1 MPRVFPHDLEAERSL
16 LGSMLISKEACQ
28 DILNKCED
36 RDFYEESHKYIYK
49 IIEEISKGKENIILD
64 QFLLP
69 FNLFRVDNY
78 FDDKLRVIVVARDPR
93 DVFIINKYIWQQ
105 KQICVPFPLEVNE
118 FCNFYK
124 KMRESEKECTSNKV
138 LRINFEDL
146 IYNYDTKIKEI
157 TKFLGFKESD
167 HINKKNR
174 FIPEMSIKNTQ
185 LFRKEEY
192 REECKVIEK
201 ELKKYLYEFPYEIN
215 NDVKETV
222 EFD

>member
-1 MPRVFPHDLEAERSL
+1 MR
-16 LGSMLISKEACQ
+16 ISYVDSK
-28 DILNKCED
+28 K
-36 RDFYEESHKYIYK
+36 FYEESHKYIYK

-93 DVFIINKYIWQQ
+93 DVFITNKYIWQQ

-118 FCNFYK
+118 FCSFYK

-167 HINKKNR
+167 HINKKTR
-174 FIPEMSIKNTQ
+174 FIPEISIKNTQ

-192 REECKVIEK
+192 REECRSIQRVAEGVVASPCRDGSLQSTQAGSLQRT
-201 ELKKYLYEFPYEIN
+201 EE
-215 NDVKETV
+215 
-222 EFD
+222 

>member
-1 MPRVFPHDLEAERSL
+1 MHGEEVINE
-16 LGSMLISKEACQ
+16 LG
-28 DILNKCED
+28 
-36 RDFYEESHKYIYK
+36 
-49 IIEEISKGKENIILD
+49 EEISKGKENIILD